1 MSVIDFILQVLSSS
15 CLYIY
20 SIINSYVLL
29 HIIDK
34 KLKKVPWVEPLS
46 CLYQAYYIPSILR
59 ITADRGRGRGLLLVS
74 RLQVGFGS
82 HRLWRLEG
90 NVSIGAWDVYGCMRV
105 QMRVTNEGNKYK
117 TFFISLSQVWG

>member
-15 CLYIY
+15 CLYKYIY
-20 SIINSYVLL
+20 SILNSYVLL

-59 ITADRGRGRGLLLVS
+59 ITAGRGLLLVS

-105 QMRVTNEGNKYK
+105 REGA
-117 TFFISLSQVWG
+117 